1 MKNKAKWP
9 SGLSAAWGSMLCV
22 VVGIVS
28 AAPFDPDLGYG
39 VQGRVTFSTGQAP
52 ALIGRPVL
60 QPDGKLIVTGS
71 RTTQVG
77 ALAGAELFA
86 RRFNVDG
93 SSDAGF
99 GTNGESRFSVR
110 GSDAINMITLQADGK
125 IVLAVSAQEPC
136 TIVTL
141 GGCINSAGQLALLVS
156 AIVRLRTDG
165 ALDTTLGG
173 KGFVEATDFYGGY
186 AVAVQPDGKLILLG
200 TTSSPRARIF
210 NWKLARFTA
219 EGTRDAGFNGGQ
231 SVSSRCDAFG
241 YSVLVQPDG
250 GIVVGG
256 DDGVFY
262 AESAANPGF
271 CIERLFPDGSH
282 DLVFN
287 QGNLRTYLGFN
298 VALATLTVLPGG
310 KLLAVGRGI
319 RVENSLSPSGYETG
333 VIAARYDTNGVLDPA
348 YGNGGIW
355 FVPVAD
361 QYWYV
366 DFTFAR
372 DGGLVVAGYEY
383 PSPPAGSP
391 QQYRTALLKVT
402 ENGHVDAAFGV
413 NGIARGPFGADRL
426 AGFLR
431 DVEDRWF
438 LIGATK
444 LPDLN
449 ASGLIER
456 YQGERPDSV
465 PVIEFYNVTLKH
477 YFLTASAAEAAG
489 VDAGAAGPGW
499 QRTGENFRAWQ
510 PVGAGS
516 LVGVPQLA
524 QTVCRFYGTPGR
536 GPNSHFYTIN
546 MPECDFVRR
555 DPGWTFEN
563 YAFYAYAP
571 LTTPAGNVCPGG
583 MLPVYRVYNN
593 RFPQNDSNHRY
604 MTSGATYQQ
613 MQQLGWMGEGVVF
626 CAAAQ

>member
-1 MKNKAKWP
+1 MKDKANWP
-9 SGLSAAWGSMLCV
+9 GGLSAAWGSMLCV
-22 VVGIVS
+22 VAGIAG

-39 VQGRVTFSTGQAP
+39 VQGRVTFSTGQP
-52 ALIGRPVL
+52 QALIGRSVL

-77 ALAGAELFA
+77 ALTGAELFA
-86 RRFNVDG
+86 RRFNIDG
-93 SSDAGF
+93 SVDASF

-110 GSDAINMITLQADGK
+110 GRDGINMITLQADGK

-141 GGCINSAGQLALLVS
+141 GGCINSAGQSALLVS

-165 ALDTTLGG
+165 ALDTTLDG
-173 KGFVEATDFYGGY
+173 KGLVEATDSYGGY
-186 AVAVQPDGKLILLG
+186 AVAVQPEGKLLLLG
-200 TTSSPRARIF
+200 TTSVARARIF

-231 SVSSRCDAFG
+231 TVSSRCEAFG

-256 DDGVFY
+256 DDGVLY
-262 AESAANPGF
+262 ADSAANPGF

-282 DLVFN
+282 DLAFN
-287 QGNLRTYLGFN
+287 QGNLRTNFGFN
-298 VALATLTVLPGG
+298 VSLATLTVLPGG
-310 KLLAVGRGI
+310 RLLAVGRGI
-319 RVENSLSPSGYETG
+319 RVENSSAPSGYETG
-333 VIAARYDTNGVLDPA
+333 VIAARFGTNGVLDPT
-348 YGNGGIW
+348 YGNGGTW

-361 QYWYV
+361 LYWFV
-366 DFTFAR
+366 DLAFAR
-372 DGGLVVAGYEY
+372 DGGFVAAGYEY
-383 PSPPAGSP
+383 PSPPVGSL
-391 QQYRTALLKVT
+391 QQYRAALLKVT
-402 ENGHVDAAFGV
+402 ANGHVDAAFGV
-413 NGIARGPFGADRL
+413 NGIARGTFGTDHL

-431 DVEDRWF
+431 DIEDRWF
-438 LIGATK
+438 LISART

-449 ASGLIER
+449 AGGLIQR

-465 PVIEFYNVTLKH
+465 PVIEFYNVNLKH
-477 YFLTASAAEAAG
+477 YFLTASPAEAAG
-489 VDAGAAGPGW
+489 IDAGAAGPGW

-510 PVGAGS
+510 PIAAGS
-516 LVGVPQLA
+516 LNGVPQLA
-524 QTVCRFYGTPGR
+524 QTLCRFYGTPGR

-546 MPECDFVRR
+546 MPECDFVRQ

-571 LTTPAGNVCPGG
+571 LTTQAGNSCPGG
-583 MLPVYRVYNN
+583 LLPVYRVYNN
-593 RFPQNDSNHRY
+593 RFAQNDSNHRY
-604 MTSGATYQQ
+604 MTSAGTYQQ
-613 MQQLGWMGEGVVF
+613 MQQQSWMGEGLVF

>member
-22 VVGIVS
+22 VAGIAG
-28 AAPFDPDLGYG
+28 AAPFDPDLDYG
-39 VQGRVTFSTGQAP
+39 VQGRVTFSTGQP
-52 ALIGRPVL
+52 QALIGRSVL
-60 QPDGKLIVTGS
+60 QSDGKLIVTGA

-93 SSDAGF
+93 SPDVGF

-110 GSDAINMITLQADGK
+110 GRDAINMITLQADGR

-141 GGCINSAGQLALLVS
+141 GGCLNSAGQFAPLVS

-165 ALDTTLGG
+165 TVDNTLSG
-173 KGFVEATDFYGGY
+173 KGYVEATDFYGGY
-186 AVAVQPDGKLILLG
+186 AVAVQPDGKLLLLG
-200 TTSSPRARIF
+200 TAGLARAHIF
-210 NWKLARFTA
+210 NWRLARFEA
-219 EGTRDAGFNGGQ
+219 DGTRDASFNGGQ
-231 SVSSRCDAFG
+231 TVSSRCEAFG

-262 AESAANPGF
+262 ADSAVNPGF

-282 DLVFN
+282 DLAFN
-287 QGNLRTYLGFN
+287 QGQLRTNFGIN
-298 VALATLTVLPGG
+298 VSLASLTVLPGG

-319 RVENSLSPSGYETG
+319 GVTATPTYESG
-333 VIAARYDTNGVLDPA
+333 VIAARYAANGALDAA
-348 YGNGGIW
+348 YGDGGTW

-361 QYWYV
+361 FYWYV

-372 DGGLVVAGYEY
+372 DGGFVAAGYEY

-438 LIGATK
+438 LISATT

-449 ASGLIER
+449 TGGLIER
-456 YQGERPDSV
+456 YKGERPESV
-465 PVIEFYNVTLKH
+465 RVIEFYNVDLKH
-477 YFLTASAAEAAG
+477 YFITASPAEAAG
-489 VDAGAAGPGW
+489 IDAGAAGPGW

-510 PVGAGS
+510 PASAAS
-516 LVGVPQLA
+516 LAGVPQLA
-524 QTVCRFYGTPGR
+524 RTLCRFYGTPGR
-536 GPNSHFYTIN
+536 GPNSHFYTIDV
-546 MPECDFVRR
+546 PECDFVRQ

-571 LTTPAGNVCPGG
+571 LTTPVGNACPGG
-583 MLPVYRVYNN
+583 LLPVYRVYNN
-593 RFPQNDSNHRY
+593 RFAQNDSSHRY
-604 MTSGATYQQ
+604 MINAATYQQ
-613 MQQLGWMGEGVVF
+613 MQQLGWKDEGVVF